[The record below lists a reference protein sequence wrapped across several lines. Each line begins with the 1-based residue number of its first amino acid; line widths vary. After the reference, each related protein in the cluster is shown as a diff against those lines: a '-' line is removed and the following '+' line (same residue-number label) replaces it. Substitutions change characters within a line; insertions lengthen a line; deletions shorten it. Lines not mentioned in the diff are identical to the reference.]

1 MTRKQMAYRAAM
13 YALTMFVLSFVF
25 DLSKMISEH
34 FGSRAVFVTYHGLF
48 FFLISLTVQIY
59 RDWRSG

>member
-1 MTRKQMAYRAAM
+1 M